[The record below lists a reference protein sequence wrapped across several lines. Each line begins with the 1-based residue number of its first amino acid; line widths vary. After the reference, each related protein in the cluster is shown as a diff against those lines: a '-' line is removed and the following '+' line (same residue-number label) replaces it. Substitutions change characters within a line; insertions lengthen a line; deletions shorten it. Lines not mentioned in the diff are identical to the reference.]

1 MRLTGADISS
11 DTGCWQ
17 AAAFHRCTQLSG
29 SLVDGGSPMSACLSA
44 ITQLTHGCKAS
55 TLAVLGFNGYLA
67 QIRLPSALLAAIE

>member
-17 AAAFHRCTQLSG
+17 AAAFNQCPQLSG

-44 ITQLTHGCKAS
+44 VTQVTHGCKS
-55 TLAVLGFNGYLA
+55 FNPRCTRIYGHLAW
-67 QIRLPSALLAAIE
+67 IRRAVSVVGGH